1 MQNKLKVSVN
11 SFSYKRGIPVDKSGN
26 GGGFVFD
33 CRSIHNP
40 GKYDEYKKLT
50 GKDKE
55 VISFLEKDGMITIF
69 LNDVISIVS
78 KSVDVYI
85 QRDFTDLM
93 VSFGCTG
100 GRHRSVYCA
109 EHLALFLR
117 NKYSIEVELTH
128 QEQAS
133 W

>member
-109 EHLALFLR
+109 EHLALFPR